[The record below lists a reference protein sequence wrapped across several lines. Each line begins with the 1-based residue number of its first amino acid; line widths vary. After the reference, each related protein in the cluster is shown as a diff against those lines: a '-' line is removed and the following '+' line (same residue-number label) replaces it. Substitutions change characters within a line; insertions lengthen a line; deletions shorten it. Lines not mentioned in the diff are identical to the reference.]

1 MWNQGVQILADSTGL
16 LQGEKPPHKPY
27 HCSGC
32 LPTGTLMFPLQ
43 TSDSK
48 RNTGLTEQK
57 MKRSE
62 LGVAKADG
70 TYGTEHSREV
80 SYAMKDFQN
89 AA

>member
-1 MWNQGVQILADSTGL
+1 
-16 LQGEKPPHKPY
+16 
-27 HCSGC
+27 
-32 LPTGTLMFPLQ
+32 MFPLQ

-70 TYGTEHSREV
+70 TYGAEHSREV
-80 SYAMKDFQN
+80 SYAMEGFQN
-89 AA
+89 PA

>member
-1 MWNQGVQILADSTGL
+1 
-16 LQGEKPPHKPY
+16 
-27 HCSGC
+27 
-32 LPTGTLMFPLQ
+32 MFPLQ

-70 TYGTEHSREV
+70 TYGAEHSREV

-89 AA
+89 PV